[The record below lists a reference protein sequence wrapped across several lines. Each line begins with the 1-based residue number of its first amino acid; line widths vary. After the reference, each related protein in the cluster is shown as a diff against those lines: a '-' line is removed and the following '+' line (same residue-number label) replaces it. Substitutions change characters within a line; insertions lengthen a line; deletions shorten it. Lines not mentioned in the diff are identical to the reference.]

1 MAAEQKDR
9 HQTIDA
15 ARRNWQAEVE
25 TAQTYRD
32 LAERERDEKRKGIL
46 LRMAEAEERHA
57 HRWEATLKDLGA
69 EAPVYRDTI
78 GRRLNRWWNK
88 IAGAEIAIR
97 RMEAT
102 EERHEAEFRD
112 QAERAFAGEQDVQ
125 EFLRKSAI
133 EEKAHARVL
142 STMVPSVN
150 PRTALDKI
158 LKRERWHGRGGS
170 WVADAIYGANDGLG
184 AVFGIVS
191 GVAGATNNQQHYVLI
206 SGLAGMLAS
215 TLSMGAGA
223 YLAAKSE
230 AEVYEAEISRERA
243 EVEENPEEEIEE
255 MSLFYQLQGF
265 TPEESQKMAERLAQ
279 QPEQFVQVMAQ
290 SELGLSE
297 HRFPNHWTAAF
308 SAGVSTAIGAF
319 VPIIPFFFTG
329 GLDAVIAS
337 FGISLVAH
345 FAVGAL
351 KSLIGNSPVR
361 ATLSPPGKRL
371 CCASCR
377 QTWDGDGRRWP
388 TVEARWMRHSR
399 EQSTAWPRAD
409 RPDHLER
416 SCDGRPVPFEYE
428 PSNLPETISRRKPS
442 GWRRVFCS

>member
-1 MAAEQKDR
+1 MMKRENRSADGREPQLR
-9 HQTIDA
+9 HGSRSEETIEVVK
-15 ARRNWQAEVE
+15 RNWRAEVE

-32 LAERERDEKRKGIL
+32 LAKQESDEKRKGIL
-46 LRMAEAEERHA
+46 LRIAEAEERHA
-57 HRWEATLKDLGA
+57 QRWEKKLRDLGA
-69 EAPVYRDTI
+69 EPPVLKDTI
-78 GRRLNRWWNK
+78 KRRLSRWWNK

-102 EERHEAEFRD
+102 EERQEAEFHD
-112 QAERAFAGEQDVQ
+112 QAQRALSGEEDVQ

-133 EEKAHARVL
+133 EEKAHARAL
-142 STMVPSVN
+142 SAMAPPVS

-191 GVAGATNNQQHYVLI
+191 GVAAATNNQQHYILI

-265 TPEESQKMAERLAQ
+265 TPEESQKMAERLAE
-279 QPEQFVQVMAQ
+279 QPEQFVQAMAQ

-297 HRFPNHWTAAF
+297 HRFPNQWTAAF
-308 SAGVSTAIGAF
+308 SAGISTAIGAF
-319 VPIIPFFFTG
+319 VPIIPFFFSG
-329 GLDAVIAS
+329 GITAVILS
-337 FGISLVAH
+337 FSIRLVALLLLC
-345 FAVGAL
+345 VL
-351 KSLIGNSPVR
+351 KSLITIRSWW
-361 ATLSPPGKRL
+361 
-371 CCASCR
+371 ASGLEM
-377 QTWDGDGRRWP
+377 TWIGVIVAVVTYSLGL
-388 TVEARWMRHSR
+388 AFG
-399 EQSTAWPRAD
+399 A
-409 RPDHLER
+409 L
-416 SCDGRPVPFEYE
+416 G
-428 PSNLPETISRRKPS
+428 
-442 GWRRVFCS
+442 

>member
-1 MAAEQKDR
+1 MRGENPSGGAGDR
-9 HQTIDA
+9 RQTIKVVE
-15 ARRNWQAEVE
+15 RNWRAEVE
-25 TAQTYRD
+25 TAQVYRD
-32 LAERERDEKRKGIL
+32 LAGREQDEKRKGVL

-57 HRWEATLKDLGA
+57 QRWEKKLRDMGA
-69 EAPVYRDTI
+69 EPPVLRNTFAC
-78 GRRLNRWWNK
+78 RLNSWWNK

-97 RMEAT
+97 RMEAA
-102 EERHEAEFRD
+102 EERHEAEFHD
-112 QAERAFAGEQDVQ
+112 QAERALAGEQDVQ
-125 EFLRKSAI
+125 EFLRQSAL
-133 EEKAHARVL
+133 EEKAHARAL
-142 STMVPSVN
+142 SAMAPPLG

-191 GVAGATNNQQHYVLI
+191 GVAGATSNQQHYILVA
-206 SGLAGMLAS
+206 GLAGMLAS

-265 TPEESQKMAERLAQ
+265 TLEESQRMAERLAQ
-279 QPEQFVQVMAQ
+279 QPEQFVQAMAQ

-297 HRFPNHWTAAF
+297 HRFPNQWTAAF
-308 SAGVSTAIGAF
+308 SAGISTAIGAF
-319 VPIIPFFFTG
+319 VPVIPFFFSG
-329 GLDAVIAS
+329 GFDAVLTS

-351 KSLIGNSPVR
+351 KSLITIRSWW
-361 ATLSPPGKRL
+361 
-371 CCASCR
+371 ASGLEM
-377 QTWDGDGRRWP
+377 TWIGIIVAVVTYGLGL
-388 TVEARWMRHSR
+388 AFG
-399 EQSTAWPRAD
+399 A
-409 RPDHLER
+409 L
-416 SCDGRPVPFEYE
+416 G
-428 PSNLPETISRRKPS
+428 
-442 GWRRVFCS
+442 

>member
-1 MAAEQKDR
+1 MTNENLSNHGKDR
-9 HQTIDA
+9 QQTIGVVE
-15 ARRNWQAEVE
+15 RNWRAEVE
-25 TAQTYRD
+25 TAQVYRD

-57 HRWEATLKDLGA
+57 QRWELKLRDLGV
-69 EAPVYRDTI
+69 EPPVLRDTI

-97 RMEAT
+97 RMEAA
-102 EERHEAEFRD
+102 EERHEAEFHD
-112 QAERAFAGEQDVQ
+112 QADRALAGEQDVQ
-125 EFLRKSAI
+125 EFLRKSAL

-142 STMVPSVN
+142 SAMAPPPG
-150 PRTALDKI
+150 PRTVLDTI

-230 AEVYEAEISRERA
+230 REVYEAEIAREKA

-265 TPEESQKMAERLAQ
+265 SPEESQRMAERLAQ
-279 QPEQFVQVMAQ
+279 QPEQFVQAMAQ

-297 HRFPNHWTAAF
+297 HRFPNQWTSAISAA
-308 SAGVSTAIGAF
+308 VSTAIGAF
-319 VPIIPFFFTG
+319 VPIVPFFFMG
-329 GLDAVIAS
+329 GLSAVIMS
-337 FGISLVAH
+337 FGISLIAH
-345 FAVGAL
+345 FAIGAL
-351 KSLIGNSPVR
+351 KSLITIRSWW
-361 ATLSPPGKRL
+361 
-371 CCASCR
+371 ASGLEM
-377 QTWDGDGRRWP
+377 TWIGVIVAVVTYSLGL
-388 TVEARWMRHSR
+388 AFG
-399 EQSTAWPRAD
+399 A
-409 RPDHLER
+409 L
-416 SCDGRPVPFEYE
+416 G
-428 PSNLPETISRRKPS
+428 
-442 GWRRVFCS
+442 